1 MLGLLYHH
9 AILLPLT
16 LIATFN
22 ALIFTNAI
30 LKNMKKNMKNNMKVY
45 ISGKI
50 GEEVVSEATRQK
62 FAKAEEMLKAK
73 GYEVFNPTT
82 SGLGKVADEKVL
94 EAERRGEK
102 TTWYQEILK
111 LDLDA
116 LSFCDGI
123 YLLNDYKQSDGA
135 RIEYDFALANKKKFL
150 FQEFFHGVDFL
161 ALEFDEKVGRG
172 IIEVAPEKS
181 YNKARE
187 DWGVKH
193 IDSVWIPL

>member
-1 MLGLLYHH
+1 MKYY
-9 AILLPLT
+9 
-16 LIATFN
+16 IA
-22 ALIFTNAI
+22 
-30 LKNMKKNMKNNMKVY
+30 
-45 ISGKI
+45 GKI
-50 GEEVVSEATRQK
+50 GEEKPSPETLEK
-62 FAKAEEMLKAK
+62 FKKAETVLREH

-150 FQEFFHGVDFL
+150 FQEFFHGLDFL
-161 ALEFDEKVGRG
+161 SLEFDEKVNKG

-181 YNKARE
+181 YNKVRE
-187 DWGVKH
+187 DWGIKN
-193 IDSVWIPL
+193 IERVWIPL

>member
-9 AILLPLT
+9 ATLLLLT

-22 ALIFTNAI
+22 APIFTSAI
-30 LKNMKKNMKNNMKVY
+30 LKNMKNMKNNMKVY

-50 GEEVVSEATRQK
+50 GEDVISEAIRQK
-62 FAKAEEMLKAK
+62 
-73 GYEVFNPTT
+73 TT

-161 ALEFDEKVGRG
+161 ALDFDEKVGQG

>member
-1 MLGLLYHH
+1 MKFY
-9 AILLPLT
+9 
-16 LIATFN
+16 IA
-22 ALIFTNAI
+22 
-30 LKNMKKNMKNNMKVY
+30 
-45 ISGKI
+45 GKI
-50 GEEVVSEATRQK
+50 GEEKPSPATLAK
-62 FAKAEEMLKAK
+62 FKAAEDLLRRN

-82 SGLGKVADEKVL
+82 SGLGKIADEKVI
-94 EAERRGEK
+94 EAEGQGKK
-102 TTWYQEILK
+102 TTWYQEIMK
-111 LDLDA
+111 LDIDA

-123 YLLNDYKQSDGA
+123 YLLNDYEQSDGA

-193 IDSVWIPL
+193 IDSVWMPV

>member
-1 MLGLLYHH
+1 
-9 AILLPLT
+9 
-16 LIATFN
+16 
-22 ALIFTNAI
+22 
-30 LKNMKKNMKNNMKVY
+30 MKVY

-50 GEEVVSEATRQK
+50 GEKVVSEATRQK

-82 SGLGKVADEKVL
+82 SGYGKLADEKVR
-94 EAERRGEK
+94 EAMLQGKK
-102 TTWYQEILK
+102 TDWYQEILK

-123 YLLNDYKQSDGA
+123 YLLKDYKESDGA

-161 ALEFDEKVGRG
+161 SLEFDRKVNQGN
-172 IIEVAPEKS
+172 IEVSPEKS
-181 YNKARE
+181 YYKARE
-187 DWGVKH
+187 DWGIKN
-193 IDSVWIPL
+193 IDRVWLQL

>member
-9 AILLPLT
+9 ATLLLLT

-22 ALIFTNAI
+22 APIFTSAI
-30 LKNMKKNMKNNMKVY
+30 LKNMKNMKNNMKVY

-161 ALEFDEKVGRG
+161 ALDFDEKVGQG

>member
-9 AILLPLT
+9 ATPLPLT

-22 ALIFTNAI
+22 APIFTSAI
-30 LKNMKKNMKNNMKVY
+30 LKNMKNNMKVY

-50 GEEVVSEATRQK
+50 GEEVISEAIRQK

-73 GYEVFNPTT
+73 GYKVFNPTT

-116 LSFCDGI
+116 LSSCDGI

>member
-1 MLGLLYHH
+1 
-9 AILLPLT
+9 
-16 LIATFN
+16 
-22 ALIFTNAI
+22 
-30 LKNMKKNMKNNMKVY
+30 MKVY
-45 ISGKI
+45 IAGKI
-50 GEEVVSEATRQK
+50 GEERPSPETLAK
-62 FAKAEEMLKAK
+62 FKAAEEMLQKK

-94 EAERRGEK
+94 EAERRREK
-102 TTWYQEILK
+102 TTWYQEIMK
-111 LDLDA
+111 LDIDA

-172 IIEVAPEKS
+172 IIEVAPEMS
-181 YNKARE
+181 YNKVRE
-187 DWGVKH
+187 DWGIKN
-193 IDSVWIPL
+193 IDRVWLPL

>member
-1 MLGLLYHH
+1 
-9 AILLPLT
+9 
-16 LIATFN
+16 
-22 ALIFTNAI
+22 
-30 LKNMKKNMKNNMKVY
+30 MKVY

-50 GEEVVSEATRQK
+50 GEEKPSLETLEK
-62 FAKAEEMLKAK
+62 FKKAETVLREH

-82 SGLGKVADEKVL
+82 SGLGKIADEKVL

-123 YLLNDYKQSDGA
+123 YLLN
-135 RIEYDFALANKKKFL
+135 
-150 FQEFFHGVDFL
+150 
-161 ALEFDEKVGRG
+161 FDEKVGRG

-181 YNKARE
+181 YNKVRE
-187 DWGVKH
+187 DWGIKN
-193 IDSVWIPL
+193 IDRVWLPL

>member
-1 MLGLLYHH
+1 
-9 AILLPLT
+9 
-16 LIATFN
+16 
-22 ALIFTNAI
+22 
-30 LKNMKKNMKNNMKVY
+30 MKVY
-45 ISGKI
+45 ICGKI
-50 GEEVVSEATRQK
+50 GEEVISDATRRK
-62 FAKAEEMLKAK
+62 FARAEEMLKAK

>member
-1 MLGLLYHH
+1 
-9 AILLPLT
+9 
-16 LIATFN
+16 
-22 ALIFTNAI
+22 
-30 LKNMKKNMKNNMKVY
+30 MKVY

-111 LDLDA
+111 LDIDA

-161 ALEFDEKVGRG
+161 SLEFDEKVNRG

-181 YNKARE
+181 YNKVRE
-187 DWGVKH
+187 DWGIKN
-193 IDSVWIPL
+193 IDRVWLPL

>member
-1 MLGLLYHH
+1 
-9 AILLPLT
+9 
-16 LIATFN
+16 
-22 ALIFTNAI
+22 
-30 LKNMKKNMKNNMKVY
+30 MKFY

-50 GEEVVSEATRQK
+50 GEENRQK
-62 FAKAEEMLKAK
+62 FARGRGDAEGEGLRGVQSHYKRIGK
-73 GYEVFNPTT
+73 GCRRKGTGV
-82 SGLGKVADEKVL
+82 
-94 EAERRGEK
+94 ERRGEK